1 MLKVK
6 DKLLSPL
13 KEYFEDGQF
22 VASFDGGPGT
32 LIFANGKEFSFSLWS
47 PEWVEKPVLPKG
59 SAKIAC
65 IVDFHHEVV
74 ANEASADKIIY
85 SNGSETTYYKEGE
98 LEVVAHSETP
108 LDGSSGII
116 VCNKNNYKVI
126 RSKTRLGFSV
136 SEIYDDDHSIAI
148 IKDKL
153 VGAKSIFKNDLPL
166 SDRVFITHLSF
177 NWWHDER

>member
-6 DKLLSPL
+6 DKLLLPISD
-13 KEYFEDGQF
+13 YFEDRQY
-22 VASFDGGPGT
+22 VASYDGGPCT
-32 LIFANGKEFSFSLWS
+32 LIFANGKEFSVSFWT
-47 PEWVEKPVLPKG
+47 PDWVEKPVLPKG

-65 IVDFHHEVV
+65 IVDYHYEVV

-85 SNGSETTYYKEGE
+85 SNGGETTYYKEGE

-116 VCNKNNYKVI
+116 VCNKKNYKVI

-136 SEIYDDDHSIAI
+136 AEIYDDDHSIAI
-148 IKDKL
+148 IKSNLFGTGK
-153 VGAKSIFKNDLPL
+153 KSIFKNDLPL
-166 SDRVFITHLSF
+166 SDRVFITHLAED
-177 NWWHDER
+177 WR